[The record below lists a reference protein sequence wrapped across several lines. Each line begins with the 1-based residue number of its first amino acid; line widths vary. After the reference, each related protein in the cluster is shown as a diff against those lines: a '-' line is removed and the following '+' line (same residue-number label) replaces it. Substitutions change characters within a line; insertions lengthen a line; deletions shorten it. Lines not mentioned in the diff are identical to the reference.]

1 MLSQAAAKPGASSL
15 APPESEGRSIFQ
27 EIKSLF
33 SPNPC
38 HRGVFFP
45 QCQAVTHV
53 GPSTPVTHKSSG
65 PAFRNMLQVRVGKQI
80 DSCPTN
86 ICAFW
91 DSFFLPQIPCAAV
104 IVPLRVACSMR
115 CLYCPEN
122 TRGSYGK
129 FPN

>member
-15 APPESEGRSIFQ
+15 APPESKGRSIFQ

-65 PAFRNMLQVRVGKQI
+65 PAFRNMLQVRVGKQ
-80 DSCPTN
+80 
-86 ICAFW
+86 
-91 DSFFLPQIPCAAV
+91 LIP
-104 IVPLRVACSMR
+104 VPPIFVLFGTHFSSLKYHV
-115 CLYCPEN
+115 LQ
-122 TRGSYGK
+122 
-129 FPN
+129 